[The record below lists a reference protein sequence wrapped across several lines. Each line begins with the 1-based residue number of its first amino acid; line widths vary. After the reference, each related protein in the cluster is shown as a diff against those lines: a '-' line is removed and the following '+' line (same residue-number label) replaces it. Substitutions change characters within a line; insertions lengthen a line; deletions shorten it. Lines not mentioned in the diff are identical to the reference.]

1 MPDTEKRRL
10 RRGDLLLLLGLL
22 AIALVLAVL
31 TWALRAPGRTAVVR
45 VDGEVLASFPLEED
59 RTYRIETADGGENL
73 LVIEDGSARLTGA
86 NCPDHLCVNQGAIRY
101 AGDSIICLPHGVVI
115 EITGEGDALDLDAV
129 AG

>member
-1 MPDTEKRRL
+1 MSRKEEKRF
-10 RRGDLLLLLGLL
+10 RRGDLLLLLCFGLAAL
-22 AIALVLAVL
+22 ALAAL
-31 TWALRAPGRTAVVR
+31 TWALRGPGQQVVVR
-45 VDGEVLASFPLEED
+45 ADGTVTASFPLSEN